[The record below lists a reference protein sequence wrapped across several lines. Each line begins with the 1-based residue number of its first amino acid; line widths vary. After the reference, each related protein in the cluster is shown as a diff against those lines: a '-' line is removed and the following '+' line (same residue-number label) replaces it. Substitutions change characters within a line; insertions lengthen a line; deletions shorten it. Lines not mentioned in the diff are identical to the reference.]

1 MPDKKKKHNTDA
13 ERGLWLSFC
22 KTNAYLLLVKSKVLS
37 SPEARPK
44 IQEAIKA
51 CFEDYKK
58 KEEEIK
64 KLKEKR

>member
-1 MPDKKKKHNTDA
+1 MPDSKKKKQSTDT
-13 ERGLWLSFC
+13 EREMWLKFC
-22 KTNAYLLLVKSKVLS
+22 KTNVYLLLVKTKTLS
-37 SPEARPK
+37 SSETRPK

-64 KLKEKR
+64 KLK